1 MSVRERIAAIRLVEK
16 LAKNKAY
23 AEKIG
28 VVAGQGKGVESREWE
43 RKGKQSVGSSYQGYL
58 IGTFFEHV
66 FTQREKYDKAR
77 DIHSVYKRGEN
88 NTY

>member
-1 MSVRERIAAIRLVEK
+1 MDPVTELARESEGRCTMSVRERIAAIRLVEK

-43 RKGKQSVGSSYQGYL
+43 RKGK
-58 IGTFFEHV
+58 
-66 FTQREKYDKAR
+66 
-77 DIHSVYKRGEN
+77 
-88 NTY
+88 